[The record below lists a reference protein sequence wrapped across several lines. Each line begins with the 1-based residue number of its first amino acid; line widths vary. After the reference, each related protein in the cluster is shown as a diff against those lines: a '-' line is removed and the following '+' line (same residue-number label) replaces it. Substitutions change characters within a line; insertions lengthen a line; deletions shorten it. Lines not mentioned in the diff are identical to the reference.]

1 MSEDTPVYGEPGSP
15 AVLRTN
21 EMRAL
26 IAKLG
31 WSQRETADVLEFE
44 SRSVRRW
51 ASSGPPQCVI
61 FALRYLAS
69 LAPADLAELVRGVR
83 GSSYATAAVAGS
95 ANDIVPRTGAQQN
108 VVHKRFASDEDDSS
122 SS

>member
-1 MSEDTPVYGEPGSP
+1 MEDNPVYGEPGSP
-15 AVLRTN
+15 VVLRTN

-31 WSQRETADVLEFE
+31 LSQRETADVLEFE

-51 ASSGPPQCVI
+51 ASSGPPLCVI

-69 LAPADLAELVRGVR
+69 LEPAELAELVRSVR
-83 GSSYATAAVAGS
+83 GSSYAAVAAAGS
-95 ANDIVPRTGAQQN
+95 ASSDAPNRGEQRN
-108 VVHKRFASDEDDSS
+108 VVQKRFEGDEDDSS